1 MKKKIYKVTFL
12 TDKKN
17 DWIKSYLSKK
27 KFLFKNRYDYKFSN
41 NIDTIVDQDILFI
54 VNYTK
59 VLSDSF
65 LQKNRLNL
73 VIHASDLPKDRG
85 FAPVANQ
92 VMRGKNQIYISLIE
106 ANEKVDT
113 GCIFLKQKFYLKGTD
128 LYDEIR
134 NKTAIAMIKIINSF
148 LKQYPLK
155 INSKFQKGKSNFN
168 KKRTDKDNKLNIN
181 KSIKK
186 QFHILRLSNNEN
198 FPAYFY
204 NQGEKYILK
213 IYKDNKNKS

>member
-1 MKKKIYKVTFL
+1 MKKKIHKVTFL
-12 TDKKN
+12 IDKKN
-17 DWIKSYLSKK
+17 NWIKSYLSKNNL
-27 KFLFKNRYDYKFSN
+27 LFKNRYSYKFSN

-65 LQKNRLNL
+65 LQGNRLNL

-92 VMRGKNQIYISLIE
+92 VLRGKNEIYISLIE
-106 ANEKVDT
+106 ANKKVDT

-134 NKTAIAMIKIINSF
+134 SKTAIAMIKIINSF
-148 LKQYPLK
+148 LKQYPSK
-155 INSKFQKGKSNFN
+155 INRKFQKGKSNFN
-168 KKRTDKDNKLNIN
+168 NHCAWDLCIDEAIPCLV
-181 KSIKK
+181 
-186 QFHILRLSNNEN
+186 RL
-198 FPAYFY
+198 PYY
-204 NQGEKYILK
+204 M
-213 IYKDNKNKS
+213 